1 VKTYLGQSRSK
12 DALVVAK
19 VSRAG
24 ACLCVRLTL
33 ALALQELME
42 SQPRSARALVVMVR
56 AAAAAAVSFCNVML
70 QGTALAAWD
79 EGIEKAKRAL
89 EREHP

>member
-1 VKTYLGQSRSK
+1 MKTYLGQSRSK

-19 VSRAG
+19 VSLAG

-56 AAAAAAVSFCNVML
+56 AVAAAAGCVILQRNAVGN
-70 QGTALAAWD
+70 
-79 EGIEKAKRAL
+79 RA
-89 EREHP
+89 RCVG